1 MSKLKSKKRIK
12 INQIAFIFRCY
23 FENHLINYLEE
34 IIVISHLFILKLGCY
49 CDMFPVLIQC
59 NELINVKQFIFQI
72 ITNTRGCK
80 RKKKEED
87 FYLSTLLKKEI
98 KYISSSRVLE
108 WKIYF
113 IVCELLFHKR
123 KIETI
128 ALAIRI

>member
-1 MSKLKSKKRIK
+1 
-12 INQIAFIFRCY
+12 
-23 FENHLINYLEE
+23 
-34 IIVISHLFILKLGCY
+34 
-49 CDMFPVLIQC
+49 MFPVLIQC
-59 NELINVKQFIFQI
+59 DELINVKQFIFQI

-128 ALAIRI
+128 TLAIRI